1 MKKYRIIKKYLAFFV
16 AVLLL
21 FSVTYTL
28 SDEDKHS
35 EHNYSNF
42 KDVSVE
48 NWYYEAVNELCLD
61 GVIPKADK
69 FNGESSASR
78 YDIVLY
84 LYNLSSVVKTQNS
97 SENKN
102 PFTDVNPEME
112 SYESIVWAYNNGIA
126 SGFPDGTFMPGDEC
140 PREQVASMTMRFISF
155 AGIKAPVKGNDE
167 PFEDSMKVSGFAR
180 SDMVALKLAGIINGN
195 GNGYVYPSGAITRGE
210 LASIVYN
217 LYKTSLNAPKD
228 GAELVSLEANAYDYK
243 YEEYEIIAKEK
254 YDPVIYE
261 SDAVDLSYFDDAV
274 FVGDSVTNSLEIYC
288 ASTGALGNARFLCA
302 GSLSPTNC
310 HLQITDKSV
319 HPLYNGKKV
328 YVEDGV
334 ALMGAKKV
342 YIMLGI
348 NGIYNPDLSIRATKK
363 LIDKILAKS
372 PDAKIIIQSVTPMIK
387 DYMLKNTTNAT
398 IVSYNQELRK
408 MAKEN
413 GWYYLNIA
421 EAVTDS
427 KGNLRADYCSD
438 PKTMG
443 IHFND
448 TADKVW
454 INYLRTHTPQ

>member
-16 AVLLL
+16 AMLLL

-28 SDEDKHS
+28 SDEDRQP

-42 KDVSVE
+42 NDVSQA
-48 NWYYEAVNELCLD
+48 NWYYEAANELCLV
-61 GVIPKADK
+61 GVIPKADN
-69 FNGESSASR
+69 FNGEDFASR

-84 LYNLSSVVKTQNS
+84 LYNLSSVLKTQNS
-97 SENKN
+97 SENEN
-102 PFTDVNPEME
+102 PFTDVNKDME
-112 SYESIVWAYNNGIA
+112 SYDSIIWAYNNGIA
-126 SGFPDGTFMPGDEC
+126 SGFPDGTFLPGDEC
-140 PREQVASMTMRFISF
+140 PREQVASMVMRFVSF
-155 AGIKAPVKGNDE
+155 AGVKLPVKGNDD
-167 PFEDSMKVSGFAR
+167 PFEDSMKVSDFAR
-180 SDMVALKLAGIINGN
+180 SDMVALKLAGIVNGN

-210 LASIVYN
+210 LASLAYN
-217 LYKTSLNAPKD
+217 LYKIALNAPSEGEK
-228 GAELVSLEANAYDYK
+228 LVNCEPNAYIDNYVEYK
-243 YEEYEIIAKEK
+243 KIAIEK

-274 FVGDSVTNSLEIYC
+274 LVGDSVTNSLEIYC
-288 ASTGALGNARFLCA
+288 ASTGALGNAKFLCA

-310 HLQITDKSV
+310 HLQITEESV
-319 HPLYNGKKV
+319 HPLYKGRKV

-334 ALMGAKKV
+334 ALIGAKKV

-348 NGIYNPDLSIRATKK
+348 NGIYNPELSIRATKK

-372 PDAKIIIQSVTPMIK
+372 PGVTIIIQSVTPMIK

-398 IVSYNQELRK
+398 IVSYNNELRK

-421 EAVTDS
+421 EAVTDD

-443 IHFND
+443 IHFNY

-454 INYLRTHTPQ
+454 IEYLRTHTPQ

>member
-1 MKKYRIIKKYLAFFV
+1 MKKYRTIKKCLAFFV
-16 AVLLL
+16 ALVLL

-35 EHNYSNF
+35 ADNYSNF

-48 NWYYEAVNELCLD
+48 NWYYEAANELCLA
-61 GVIPKADK
+61 GIIPKADK
-69 FNGESSASR
+69 FNGEKSASR

-84 LYNLSSVVKTQNS
+84 LYNLSSVLKTQNS
-97 SENKN
+97 SESVN
-102 PFTDVNPEME
+102 PFTDVNEEMS
-112 SYESIVWAYNNGIA
+112 SYEPIVWSYNNGIA

-140 PREQVASMTMRFISF
+140 PREQVACMAMRFISF
-155 AGIKAPVKGNDE
+155 ADIKAPVKGNDA
-167 PFEDSMKVSGFAR
+167 PFEDSMKVTGFAR
-180 SDMVALKLAGIINGN
+180 SDMVALKLAGIISGN

-210 LASIVYN
+210 LAAIVYN
-217 LYKTSLNAPKD
+217 LYKTALNPPAEGEEIVSCEP
-228 GAELVSLEANAYDYK
+228 GAYLEKYVDY
-243 YEEYEIIAKEK
+243 ERIAKEK

-261 SDAVDLSYFDDAV
+261 SAAVDLSYFDDAV

-310 HLQITDKSV
+310 HLEITDKSV
-319 HPLYNGKKV
+319 HPIYQGRKV

-348 NGIYNPDLSIRATKK
+348 NGIYNPDISINAMKK
-363 LIDKILAKS
+363 LIDKILAKT

-387 DYMLKNTTNAT
+387 DYMLKNTTNA
-398 IVSYNQELRK
+398 IIASYNNELRK
-408 MAKEN
+408 MAKKN

-427 KGNLRADYCSD
+427 KGNLRKDYCSD

-443 IHFND
+443 IHFNY

-454 INYLRTHTPQ
+454 IDYLRTHTPQ